1 MGLLTEEQRQD
12 DLALQTAILSIVYR
26 VLEDAE

>member
-12 DLALQTAILSIVYR
+12 ADALQTAILSIVYR
-26 VLEDAE
+26 ALDDAA